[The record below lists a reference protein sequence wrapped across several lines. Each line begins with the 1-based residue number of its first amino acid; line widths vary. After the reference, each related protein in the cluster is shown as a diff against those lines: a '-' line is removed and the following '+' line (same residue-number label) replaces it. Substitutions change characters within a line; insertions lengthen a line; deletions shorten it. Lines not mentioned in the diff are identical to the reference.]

1 MEENLIRVAIVDDDQ
16 TIQSKLESY
25 IHEFENQSKEKFKI
39 DFYSDASDLVKNYKS
54 QYDIIFMDIQ
64 MEKLD
69 GLSAAEKIRETDKN
83 TIIIFVTN
91 MSGYAIQGYKVDA
104 LSYIVK
110 PIVYIDFAQQLDKA
124 VNKIISNRNAF
135 LLVTVNNEIIRL
147 DVTKICYME
156 SIEHKVSIHL
166 EDETIT
172 LYNTLTNLEKLVKSY
187 HFERCNSCFLVSLRH
202 VERIEKDIVKVGGD
216 QLVISRSKKKAFM
229 SALAEYIGG
238 DYS

>member
-1 MEENLIRVAIVDDDQ
+1 MIRVAIVDDDQ

>member
-1 MEENLIRVAIVDDDQ
+1 LIRVAIVDDDQ
-16 TIQSKLESY
+16 TIQSKLERY
-25 IHEFENQSKEKFKI
+25 IHEFENQSTEKFKI

-104 LSYIVK
+104 LSYIIK

-172 LYNTLTNLEKLVKSY
+172 LYNTLTNLEKLVKAY